1 MPDKEIY
8 STRLRAGRKTYF
20 LDVKEG
26 DDGEAYL
33 KITES
38 RKTGEAFEQS
48 RVVVGKEHAEDL
60 LESMADAVRR
70 LMAHAFRKKT
80 TTTKEAEDKSTLSVK
95 KYSVEEK
102 RKKDANAYARWTEE
116 DDARLEQLYCE
127 GKKNKE
133 LAVVFGRDLGAIA
146 SRIKKLELREK
157 YGK

>member
-33 KITES
+33 KLTES
-38 RKTGEAFEQS
+38 RKAGDAFEQS
-48 RVVVGKEHAEDL
+48 RIVVNKQHAEDL

-70 LMAHAFRKKT
+70 LMAHAFRKKAQA
-80 TTTKEAEDKSTLSVK
+80 KEGVDKSAPAEK

-102 RKKDANAYARWTEE
+102 RKKDANAYARWTDE
-116 DDARLEQLYCE
+116 DDARLEQLWCE

-133 LAVVFGRDLGAIA
+133 LAVIFRRDPGAIA
-146 SRIKKLELREK
+146 SRIKKLDLRGK
-157 YGK
+157 YGA

>member
-26 DDGEAYL
+26 EDGKAYL

-38 RKTGEAFEQS
+38 RETGEAFEQS
-48 RVVVGKEHAEDL
+48 RIVVDLEHAEDL

-70 LMAHAFRKKT
+70 LKAHAFRKKAAVGQGE
-80 TTTKEAEDKSTLSVK
+80 KAHSAEGSNQKHPQ
-95 KYSVEEK
+95 
-102 RKKDANAYARWTEE
+102 AYARWTEE

-127 GKKNKE
+127 GRKRKE
-133 LAVVFGRDLGAIA
+133 LAVIFGREPGAIT
-146 SRIKKLELREK
+146 SRIKKLELKEK